1 MCPIRQQLCDCNS
14 KKPLTLLC
22 TNGFAVVMANVCH
35 SAYLLHF
42 LSIIVVKV
50 VAVTLSI
57 LYQTHQEAIIQVV
70 Q

>member
-1 MCPIRQQLCDCNS
+1 MCPTGQQLCDCNS
-14 KKPLTLLC
+14 KKSLTLLC
-22 TNGFAVVMANVCH
+22 TNCFAVVMASVCH

-57 LYQTHQEAIIQVV
+57 LYQTHQEAIILVV

>member
-1 MCPIRQQLCDCNS
+1 M
-14 KKPLTLLC
+14 
-22 TNGFAVVMANVCH
+22 VMANVCH

-50 VAVTLSI
+50 DAVTLSI
-57 LYQTHQEAIIQVV
+57 LYQSHQEDIILVV